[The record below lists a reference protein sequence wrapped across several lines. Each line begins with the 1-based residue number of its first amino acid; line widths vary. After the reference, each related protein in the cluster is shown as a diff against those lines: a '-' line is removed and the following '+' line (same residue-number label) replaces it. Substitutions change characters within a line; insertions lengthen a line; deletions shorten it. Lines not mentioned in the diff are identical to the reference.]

1 MYKYYAKYIFLALAA
16 KYKSLQEKQS
26 KNQENCSS
34 SNNKDESKTKSKIIE
49 EGVLKLKHENKNK
62 PQDGKTV
69 SNSVN
74 KKYSTKKRSLNI
86 CKYIYFYCK
95 GMFLLVYTVKT
106 EINCV
111 LKTIK
116 IHLIC

>member
-16 KYKSLQEKQS
+16 KYKSLQDKQS

-34 SNNKDESKTKSKIIE
+34 SNNKDQSKTQKKYIE
-49 EGVLKLKHENKNK
+49 QGVLKLKNE
-62 PQDGKTV
+62 DAKTV